1 VTWICIALAALG
13 LALLLI
19 VTRAHGFRGA
29 PGWRLLAFTAFFAVP
44 VLFVVSS
51 LQADLHHMETVQ
63 FCGSCHV
70 MERYVKSL
78 SYDDDEPLSSVH
90 VRNNFVH
97 QKTACYSCHV
107 DYAMFGSV
115 KAKVNGL
122 HHVIANLQGKGR
134 GKIELYSP
142 YKNGNCLHC
151 HGSSQRF
158 REVEDH
164 NAEADFM
171 TRVQAGT
178 LSCVQSGCHDE
189 GHYWDGKYDEAG
201 TSESEADTTE
211 AGE

>member
-1 VTWICIALAALG
+1 MTWICIALAALG

-115 KAKVNGL
+115 KAKMNGL

-164 NAEADFM
+164 NSEADFM

-201 TSESEADTTE
+201 TSESDADTTE